1 MNREQVKQE
10 LLKGRVLEELFEF
23 RSGQGC
29 DIYKGEFSL
38 SDEIIYIL
46 ALDLNEIPIHEAV
59 EKEEVDWVINA
70 MYSGLVLPCGNFD
83 EFSTRYL
90 RQCRVVVSQRCHR
103 IVSFLRLALTQISG
117 TDIHRYFRKAV
128 LDFLEQ
134 CSGKEEL
141 AKELFWYCDWQ
152 HPSSA
157 WYGDFLWDMEE

>member
-38 SDEIIYIL
+38 Y
-46 ALDLNEIPIHEAV
+46 
-59 EKEEVDWVINA
+59 
-70 MYSGLVLPCGNFD
+70 C
-83 EFSTRYL
+83 
-90 RQCRVVVSQRCHR
+90 
-103 IVSFLRLALTQISG
+103 
-117 TDIHRYFRKAV
+117 
-128 LDFLEQ
+128 LEQ
-134 CSGKEEL
+134 CGGKEEL